1 MDKCGTLLVAEQGCE
16 LAEGIKPWAQANGHH
31 LIAVKNIR
39 DVLIT
44 LQNEKVNVLVMDV
57 CLPAT
62 TDVDDLA
69 IIKGLYRRLPIII
82 TATENNPDLESRV
95 RKKGIFYYHV
105 KSFGMDE
112 LLLAIN
118 NAMVRAT
125 Q

>member
-1 MDKCGTLLVAEQGCE
+1 
-16 LAEGIKPWAQANGHH
+16 
-31 LIAVKNIR
+31 
-39 DVLIT
+39 
-44 LQNEKVNVLVMDV
+44 MDV